1 VATEAT
7 QHNDLDLASACLVP
21 VLAAACVSGAAY
33 AQTDFPSRRIHI
45 VLPYP
50 AGGIVDVATRI
61 VTGKLS
67 EIWHQ
72 PIVIEAKPAAQG
84 NLAWDEVSRA
94 KPDGYT
100 WTFLGPATMAN
111 PRMYA
116 NLRWSEKSFVPVGA
130 TVWGPLAVVV
140 HPRLPISTVAEFVD
154 HVRKRPGVLSQAW
167 FVGNSQALNTALFLN
182 ATKLDMVAVP
192 YNGSPPAILDLL
204 ADRVQFM
211 MAPVGLVAQ
220 HIDTGAL
227 KL

>member
-1 VATEAT
+1 MNLVRRRF
-7 QHNDLDLASACLVP
+7 LSVASACLVP

-50 AGGIVDVATRI
+50 AGGIVDFAPRI
-61 VTGKLS
+61 VTDKLS

-111 PRMYA
+111 PRLYA
-116 NLRWSEKSFVPVGA
+116 KLRWSEKSFVPVGA
-130 TVWGPLAVVV
+130 TAWGPLAVVV
-140 HPRLPISTVAEFVD
+140 
-154 HVRKRPGVLSQAW
+154 
-167 FVGNSQALNTALFLN
+167 
-182 ATKLDMVAVP
+182 
-192 YNGSPPAILDLL
+192 
-204 ADRVQFM
+204 
-211 MAPVGLVAQ
+211 
-220 HIDTGAL
+220 
-227 KL
+227 